1 MDRGDAK
8 RDLLHYNNQA
18 HFGRDPE
25 SVFNQIQSDLITAY
39 SYGINM
45 NLLPLRPK
53 AIASLEVEAND
64 YEATAIIVPIRIAG
78 IATKSMVIGKKIER
92 LVKLATFKIFLD
104 INPAPH
110 NVLNFVNSYI
120 PITELNRSKINRTGS
135 CS

>member
-39 SYGINM
+39 NYGKK

-64 YEATAIIVPIRIAG
+64 YEATAIIVPIRTAG
-78 IATKSMVIGKKIER
+78 IATKIMVIGKKIER

-110 NVLNFVNSYI
+110 NVLNFVNSYL
-120 PITELNRSKINRTGS
+120 PITELIRSKINKTGS